1 MIRPGRLALVSAAL
15 LMAGCTLI
23 AGGSSASPTTA
34 EVTPRPDPTP
44 TVTPSASAAPTA
56 TATPTPSPSPS
67 PTPDPSALALEVTS
81 CNGGVV
87 LHWSSSI
94 HPDFHHYTALRSPER
109 DIEPHWPPIAPA
121 VDWGDTY
128 ATDRFVT
135 SGADASIIPSDT
147 TWFYRLM
154 AYDADGAVIGSSP
167 VRSGRLRPVDEL
179 GPIEVEAADDGR
191 TRLSWDAYGGPAD
204 CFSHYR
210 VQVSTGGTPSTVLA
224 IVSGRDTTELLTDG
238 LHAGTGYQLRVQAV
252 RATTLG
258 AFVVGETEVAGYVV
272 P

>member
-1 MIRPGRLALVSAAL
+1 MTRPGFPALVCAAL
-15 LMAGCTLI
+15 LLAGCTLI
-23 AGGSSASPTTA
+23 SGGSSVAPTLA

-44 TVTPSASAAPTA
+44 TATPSASPAPTA
-56 TATPTPSPSPS
+56 TATPSSTPS

-87 LHWSSSI
+87 LHWSASTDPS
-94 HPDFHHYTALRSPER
+94 FHHYTALRSPER
-109 DIEPHWPPIAPA
+109 EIEPHWPPIAPA

-154 AYDADGAVIGSSP
+154 AYDADGAVIGTSP
-167 VRSGRLRPVDEL
+167 VRSGQLRPVDEL
-179 GPIEVEAADDGR
+179 GPVEAEAADDGR
-191 TRLSWDAYGGPAD
+191 TRLRWEAYDGPAA

-210 VQVSTGGTPSTVLA
+210 VQYGTAGTPSTVLA
-224 IVSGRDTTELLTDG
+224 IVSGRETTELLTDA
-238 LHAGTGYQLRVQAV
+238 LRAGIGYQLRVQAV

-258 AFVVGETEVAGYVV
+258 AFVVGETEVAGYV
-272 P
+272 PP

>member
-1 MIRPGRLALVSAAL
+1 MTRPGLLAFACAVL
-15 LMAGCTLI
+15 LGSGCTLI
-23 AGGSSASPTTA
+23 SGGASVAPSLA
-34 EVTPRPDPTP
+34 DVTPRPEPTP
-44 TVTPSASAAPTA
+44 TVTPSASPEPTPTA
-56 TATPTPSPSPS
+56 TPSPSPS

-87 LHWSSSI
+87 LHWSASTD
-94 HPDFHHYTALRSPER
+94 PDFHHYTALRSPER
-109 DIEPHWPPIAPA
+109 EIEPHWPPIAPA

-154 AYDADGAVIGSSP
+154 AYDADGVVIGSSP
-167 VRSGRLRPVDEL
+167 VRAGRLRPVDEL
-179 GPIEVEAADDGR
+179 GPVEVEVADDGR
-191 TRLSWDAYGGPAD
+191 TRLRWEAYDGSAD

-210 VQVSTGGTPSTVLA
+210 VQYGTAGFPNTVLA
-224 IVSGRDTTELLTDG
+224 IVSGRETTELLTDA
-238 LHAGTGYQLRVQAV
+238 LHAGTAYQLRIQAV

-258 AFVVGETEVAGYVV
+258 AFVVGETEISSYAV

>member
-1 MIRPGRLALVSAAL
+1 MTRPGFSALACASL
-15 LMAGCTLI
+15 LLAGCTLLS
-23 AGGSSASPTTA
+23 GGESPA
-34 EVTPRPDPTP
+34 VTQADVSPMLDPTP
-44 TVTPSASAAPTA
+44 P
-56 TATPTPSPSPS
+56 ATPTASPVPTPTASPSPSPTPS

-87 LHWSSSI
+87 LHWSASTD
-94 HPDFHHYTALRSPER
+94 PAFHHYTALRSPER

-135 SGADASIIPSDT
+135 SAADASIIPSDT

-154 AYDADGAVIGSSP
+154 AYDADGEVIGSSP
-167 VRSGRLRPVDEL
+167 VRSAQLLPVDEL
-179 GPIEVEAADDGR
+179 GQLDIEADDEGR
-191 TRLSWDAYGGPAD
+191 TRLRWEAYDGPAD

-210 VQVSTGGTPSTVLA
+210 VQSGTAGTPNTVLA
-224 IVSGRDTTELLTDG
+224 IVSRRDRTELLTDA
-238 LHAGTGYQLRVQAV
+238 LHAGIGYQLRVQAV

-258 AFVVGETEVAGYVV
+258 AFVVGETEISTYVV

>member
-1 MIRPGRLALVSAAL
+1 MNRHGLVGLACAAL
-15 LMAGCTLI
+15 LVAGCTLLP
-23 AGGSSASPTTA
+23 GGSSVGPSPP

-44 TVTPSASAAPTA
+44 TPMPSASPAPTPTPTA
-56 TATPTPSPSPS
+56 TPSPT

-87 LHWSSSI
+87 LHWSPSTD
-94 HPDFHHYTALRSPER
+94 PAFHHYTALRSPER
-109 DIEPHWPPIAPA
+109 EIQPHWPPIAPA

-135 SGADASIIPSDT
+135 SGADASIIPSDM

-154 AYDADGAVIGSSP
+154 AYDADGVVIGSSP
-167 VRSGRLRPVDEL
+167 VRSGQLRPVDEM
-179 GPIEVEAADDGR
+179 GPLEVEAVANDR
-191 TRLSWDAYGGPAD
+191 TRLRWDAYDGPAE
-204 CFSHYR
+204 CFDHYR
-210 VQVSTGGTPSTVLA
+210 VQYGTGGVPSDLLA
-224 IVSGRDTTELLTDG
+224 IVPSQETTELVTDA

-258 AFVVGETEVAGYVV
+258 AFVVGETEVSGYLA

>member
-1 MIRPGRLALVSAAL
+1 MTRPGLLALACAAL
-15 LMAGCTLI
+15 LVAGCTLI
-23 AGGSSASPTTA
+23 SGGSSVAPSPA
-34 EVTPRPDPTP
+34 DVTPRPNPTPTATPSASPDPTP
-44 TVTPSASAAPTA
+44 TA
-56 TATPTPSPSPS
+56 TPSPTPS
-67 PTPDPSALALEVTS
+67 PTPDPAALALEVTS
-81 CNGGVV
+81 CTGGVV
-87 LHWSSSI
+87 LHWSASTD
-94 HPDFHHYTALRSPER
+94 PDFHHYTALRSPER
-109 DIEPHWPPIAPA
+109 EIAPHWPPIAPA

-167 VRSGRLRPVDEL
+167 VRSGKLSPLDDL
-179 GPIEVEAADDGR
+179 GPVEVEAAEDGR
-191 TRLSWDAYGGPAD
+191 SGLRWDPYDGPAD

-210 VQVSTGGTPSTVLA
+210 VQYGTAGTPSTVLA
-224 IVSGRDTTELLTDG
+224 IVSGRDTTDLLTDA
-238 LHAGTGYQLRVQAV
+238 LRAGIGYQLRVQAV

-258 AFVVGETEVAGYVV
+258 AFVVGESEVTGYVA

>member
-1 MIRPGRLALVSAAL
+1 MIRPGRLALFCAAL

-23 AGGSSASPTTA
+23 SGGSSVAPSPDD
-34 EVTPRPDPTP
+34 VTPRPDPTP
-44 TVTPSASAAPTA
+44 AVTPSASAAPTA
-56 TATPTPSPSPS
+56 TATPSPSPS

-87 LHWSSSI
+87 LHWSSST
-94 HPDFHHYTALRSPER
+94 HPDFHHYSALRSPER
-109 DIEPHWPPIAPA
+109 EIQPHWPPIAPA
-121 VDWGDTY
+121 VGWGDTY

-167 VRSGRLRPVDEL
+167 VRSGRLRPLDAL
-179 GPIEVEAADDGR
+179 GPIEVESADDGH
-191 TRLSWDAYGGPAD
+191 TRLAWDAYDGPAD

-210 VQVSTGGTPSTVLA
+210 VQYSTGGTPSTVLA
-224 IVSGRDTTELLTDG
+224 IVSGRDTTELLTDA

-258 AFVVGETEVAGYVV
+258 AFVVGETEVAGYLV

>member
-1 MIRPGRLALVSAAL
+1 MIRPGPVALAFAAL

-23 AGGSSASPTTA
+23 PGGSSVAPSRA
-34 EVTPRPDPTP
+34 AVTSRPDPTP
-44 TVTPSASAAPTA
+44 TVTPSASPDPIP
-56 TATPTPSPSPS
+56 TPTVSSIPS
-67 PTPDPSALALEVTS
+67 PTPDPSVLALEVTS

-87 LHWSSSI
+87 LHWSASTD
-94 HPDFHHYTALRSPER
+94 PEFHHYTALRSPDPE
-109 DIEPHWPPIAPA
+109 IEPHWPPIAPA

-135 SGADASIIPSDT
+135 SAADASIIPSDT

-154 AYDADGAVIGSSP
+154 AYNVDGAVIGSSP
-167 VRSGRLRPVDEL
+167 VQSGQLRPVDDL
-179 GPIEVEAADDGR
+179 GPVEVEVDDDGR
-191 TRLSWDAYGGPAD
+191 TRLRWEAFDGPAA

-210 VQVSTGGTPSTVLA
+210 VQYGTSGTPTTVLA
-224 IVSGRDTTELLTDG
+224 IVSDRETTELLTDA
-238 LHAGTGYQLRVQAV
+238 LRAGTGYQLRVQAV

-258 AFVVGETEVAGYVV
+258 AFVVGETEVSGYVA

>member
-1 MIRPGRLALVSAAL
+1 
-15 LMAGCTLI
+15 MAP
-23 AGGSSASPTTA
+23 SPA
-34 EVTPRPDPTP
+34 DVTPRPDPTP
-44 TVTPSASAAPTA
+44 TVTPSASAAPTV
-56 TATPTPSPSPS
+56 TPTLSPTPS

-87 LHWSSSI
+87 LHWSASTD
-94 HPDFHHYTALRSPER
+94 PEFHHYTALRSPER
-109 DIEPHWPPIAPA
+109 EIEPHWPPIAPA

-154 AYDADGAVIGSSP
+154 AYDADGAVIGTSP
-167 VRSGRLRPVDEL
+167 VRSGTLRPVDEL
-179 GPIEVEAADDGR
+179 GPVEVEAADDGR
-191 TRLSWDAYGGPAD
+191 TRLRWEAYDGPAD

-210 VQVSTGGTPSTVLA
+210 VQYGTGGIPSAVLA
-224 IVSGRDTTELLTDG
+224 IVSARETTELLTDA
-238 LHAGTGYQLRVQAV
+238 LHAGIGYQLRVQAV

-258 AFVVGETEVAGYVV
+258 AFVVGETEISSYAV

>member
-1 MIRPGRLALVSAAL
+1 MTRPGILVLACAAL
-15 LMAGCTLI
+15 FAAGCALI
-23 AGGSSASPTTA
+23 PGGSSVAPSVS

-56 TATPTPSPSPS
+56 TPTPSPTPG
-67 PTPDPSALALEVTS
+67 PTPDPSALALEITS

-87 LHWSSSI
+87 LHWSASTD
-94 HPDFHHYTALRSPER
+94 PAFHHYTALRSPER
-109 DIEPHWPPIAPA
+109 EIEPHWPPIAPA

-154 AYDADGAVIGSSP
+154 AYNADGAVIGTSP
-167 VRSGRLRPVDEL
+167 VRSGKLLPVDEL
-179 GPIEVEAADDGR
+179 GPVEAEADDDGR
-191 TRLSWDAYGGPAD
+191 TRLRWAAYDGPAD

-210 VQVSTGGTPSTVLA
+210 VQYGTAGLPSTVLA
-224 IVSGRDTTELLTDG
+224 IVSGRDTTELLTDA
-238 LHAGTGYQLRVQAV
+238 LHAGIGYRLRVQAV

-258 AFVVGETEVAGYVV
+258 AFVVGETDVSDYVA

>member
-1 MIRPGRLALVSAAL
+1 MTRPGLVALACAAL
-15 LMAGCTLI
+15 LAAGCTLI
-23 AGGSSASPTTA
+23 SGETSVSPSLVD
-34 EVTPRPDPTP
+34 VTPRPEPTP
-44 TVTPSASAAPTA
+44 TATPSASAVPTA
-56 TATPTPSPSPS
+56 TPSPSPTPS

-87 LHWSSSI
+87 LHWSASTD
-94 HPDFHHYTALRSPER
+94 PAFHHYTALRSPER
-109 DIEPHWPPIAPA
+109 EIEPHWPPIAPA

-154 AYDADGAVIGSSP
+154 AYDADGVVIGTSP
-167 VRSGRLRPVDEL
+167 VRTGQLRPVDGL
-179 GPIEVEAADDGR
+179 GAVEVEAADDGR
-191 TRLSWDAYGGPAD
+191 TRLRWEAYDGPAD

-210 VQVSTGGTPSTVLA
+210 VQYGTSGFPDTVLA
-224 IVSGRDTTELLTDG
+224 IVSGRDTTELLTDA
-238 LHAGTGYQLRVQAV
+238 LHAGIGYQLRVQAV

-258 AFVVGETEVAGYVV
+258 AFVVGESEITGHVA

>member
-1 MIRPGRLALVSAAL
+1 MTRPPGFAALVCATL
-15 LMAGCTLI
+15 LLAGCTLMS
-23 AGGSSASPTTA
+23 GGVSPAASLA

-44 TVTPSASAAPTA
+44 TPTPSASAVP
-56 TATPTPSPSPS
+56 TPTPSPSPTPS

-87 LHWSSSI
+87 LHWSASI
-94 HPDFHHYTALRSPER
+94 DPAFHHYTALRSPER
-109 DIEPHWPPIAPA
+109 EIEPHWPPIAPA

-135 SGADASIIPSDT
+135 SGADASIIPTDT

-167 VRSGRLRPVDEL
+167 VRSAQLLPVDDL
-179 GPIEVEAADDGR
+179 GSLEIEAADEGR
-191 TRLSWDAYGGPAD
+191 TRLTWEPYDGPAD

-210 VQVSTGGTPSTVLA
+210 VQYGISGSPNTVLA
-224 IVSGRDTTELLTDG
+224 IVSGRDRNELVTDA
-238 LHAGTGYQLRVQAV
+238 LHAGIDYQLRVQAV

-258 AFVVGETEVAGYVV
+258 AFVVGETEISTHLV

>member
-1 MIRPGRLALVSAAL
+1 MTRLGPLAIACASLLV
-15 LMAGCTLI
+15 AGCTLLS
-23 AGGSSASPTTA
+23 GGPSVAPSLA

-44 TVTPSASAAPTA
+44 TIAPSASAVP
-56 TATPTPSPSPS
+56 TPTPAPSPTPS
-67 PTPDPSALALEVTS
+67 PTPDPSALALQVTS

-87 LHWSSSI
+87 LHWSASTD
-94 HPDFHHYTALRSPER
+94 PTFHHYTALRSPER
-109 DIEPHWPPIAPA
+109 EIEPYWPPIAPA

-135 SGADASIIPSDT
+135 SGADATLIPSDT

-154 AYDADGAVIGSSP
+154 AYNTDGAVIGSSP
-167 VRSGRLRPVDEL
+167 VRSGQLRPLDEL
-179 GPIEVEAADDGR
+179 GPVEVEATDEGR
-191 TRLSWDAYGGPAD
+191 TRLRWEAYDGPAD

-210 VQVSTGGTPSTVLA
+210 VQYGTAGTPTTVLA
-224 IVSGRDTTELLTDG
+224 IVSGRDATELLTDA
-238 LHAGTGYQLRVQAV
+238 LHAGIGYQLRVQAV

-258 AFVVGETEVAGYVV
+258 AFVVGETEIVSYVA

>member
-1 MIRPGRLALVSAAL
+1 MTRPGLLAFACAAL
-15 LMAGCTLI
+15 LTAGCTLI
-23 AGGSSASPTTA
+23 PGGASVAPSLA
-34 EVTPRPDPTP
+34 DVTPRPDPTP

-56 TATPTPSPSPS
+56 TATPSPSPS

-87 LHWSSSI
+87 LHWSASTD
-94 HPDFHHYTALRSPER
+94 PEFHHYTALRSPER
-109 DIEPHWPPIAPA
+109 EIEPHWPPIAPA

-154 AYDADGAVIGSSP
+154 AYDADGAVIGTSP
-167 VRSGRLRPVDEL
+167 VRSGRLFPLDEL
-179 GPIEVEAADDGR
+179 GPVEVEAADDGR
-191 TRLSWDAYGGPAD
+191 TRLRWKAYDGPAD

-210 VQVSTGGTPSTVLA
+210 VQYGTGAFPSAVLA
-224 IVSGRDTTELLTDG
+224 IVSGREATELLTDG

-258 AFVVGETEVAGYVV
+258 AFVVGETEVTGFV
-272 P
+272 PP

>member
-1 MIRPGRLALVSAAL
+1 MTRPGPLALACAAL
-15 LMAGCTLI
+15 LAAGCTLI
-23 AGGSSASPTTA
+23 GGSASVAPSLA
-34 EVTPRPDPTP
+34 DVTPRPDPSPTP
-44 TVTPSASAAPTA
+44 TPSASASPTPTA
-56 TATPTPSPSPS
+56 TPSPTPS

-87 LHWSSSI
+87 LHWSASTD
-94 HPDFHHYTALRSPER
+94 PAFHHYTALRSPER
-109 DIEPHWPPIAPA
+109 EIEPHWPPIAPA

-154 AYDADGAVIGSSP
+154 AYDADGAVIGTSP
-167 VRSGRLRPVDEL
+167 VRSGQLRPVDEL
-179 GPIEVEAADDGR
+179 GPVEVEVAADGR
-191 TRLSWDAYGGPAD
+191 TRLRWDAYEGPAD

-210 VQVSTGGTPSTVLA
+210 VQYGTAGVPSTVLA
-224 IVSGRDTTELLTDG
+224 IVSGRDRTELLTDA

-258 AFVVGETEVAGYVV
+258 AFVVGETEVTGYVV

>member
-1 MIRPGRLALVSAAL
+1 MTRPGLAAL
-15 LMAGCTLI
+15 ACATLLAAGCTLMS
-23 AGGSSASPTTA
+23 GRASVPPSLA
-34 EVTPRPDPTP
+34 DVTPRPDPTP
-44 TVTPSASAAPTA
+44 TVTPSASA
-56 TATPTPSPSPS
+56 TPIATPSPTPS

-87 LHWSSSI
+87 LHWSASTD
-94 HPDFHHYTALRSPER
+94 PTFHHYTALRSPER
-109 DIEPHWPPIAPA
+109 EIAPHWPPIAPA

-154 AYDADGAVIGSSP
+154 AYDADGAVIGTSP
-167 VRSGRLRPVDEL
+167 VRTGQLSPVDDL
-179 GPIEVEAADDGR
+179 GPVEAEAADDGR
-191 TRLSWDAYGGPAD
+191 TRLGWEAYDGPAG

-210 VQVSTGGTPSTVLA
+210 VQYGTSGTPSTVLA
-224 IVSGRDTTELLTDG
+224 IVSGRETTELLTAA
-238 LHAGTGYQLRVQAV
+238 LHAGIGYQLRVQAM

-258 AFVVGETEVAGYVV
+258 AFVVGETEVSGYV
-272 P
+272 PP

>member
-1 MIRPGRLALVSAAL
+1 MTRPGFPALACATL
-15 LMAGCTLI
+15 LLAGCTLMS
-23 AGGSSASPTTA
+23 GGVSPAASLA
-34 EVTPRPDPTP
+34 DVTPRPDPTP
-44 TVTPSASAAPTA
+44 TAIPSASPDPTPTA
-56 TATPTPSPSPS
+56 SPSPTPS

-87 LHWSSSI
+87 LHWSASTD
-94 HPDFHHYTALRSPER
+94 PAFHHYTALRSPER

-135 SGADASIIPSDT
+135 SGADASIIPTDT

-154 AYDADGAVIGSSP
+154 AYNADGAVIGSSP
-167 VRSGRLRPVDEL
+167 VRSAQLLPVDEL
-179 GPIEVEAADDGR
+179 GPLEIEAADDGR
-191 TRLSWDAYGGPAD
+191 TRLSWEAYDGPAD

-210 VQVSTGGTPSTVLA
+210 VQYGTAGSPNTVLA
-224 IVSGRDTTELLTDG
+224 IVSGRDRTELLTDA
-238 LHAGTGYQLRVQAV
+238 LHAGIGYQLRVQAV

-258 AFVVGETEVAGYVV
+258 AFVVGETEISTYVV